1 MSGWMYPEAELASA
15 AEPAPSLALTHRECA
30 HCGATFLAEVVSQH
44 EALCELR
51 PDDAGVVAF

>member
-1 MSGWMYPEAELASA
+1 MYPEAELASA
-15 AEPAPSLALTHRECA
+15 AEPSLALTHRECA

-51 PDDAGVVAF
+51 PDDVGVVAF